1 MRRGLL
7 FALLGCVSSPFDSL
21 FIFLFRCRI
30 CIPASQPGP
39 QRPRSPDAG
48 HPQASDRAGL
58 PPACPAASPAGR
70 VDQGRRRAPPL
81 ANEAARRRAG
91 RGRPQSSVDH
101 HIHLPFTHDVCGAN
115 RGDPDGGGVSYLWL
129 LLLIIPPK
137 KRGIKL
143 SFILTVQRTANAS
156 LSANS

>member
-1 MRRGLL
+1 MLVLIAASCIFRFGGLTLGLDALRPFVCVARMRSFTIWQSFHL
-7 FALLGCVSSPFDSL
+7 
-21 FIFLFRCRI
+21 LFRCRI

-39 QRPRSPDAG
+39 QRSRPPDAG

-58 PPACPAASPAGR
+58 PPACSAASPAGR

-91 RGRPQSSVDH
+91 RARPQSSVDH

-115 RGDPDGGGVSYLWL
+115 RGDPDGEC
-129 LLLIIPPK
+129 LIC
-137 KRGIKL
+137 G
-143 SFILTVQRTANAS
+143 
-156 LSANS
+156 